1 MRFGARIGHGLLHAL
16 AFAGFIAA
24 CTPAEAALSCT
35 FTISNEAFGTV
46 DLTANT
52 TFDTTATFSANCT
65 GGTASSTARVCPNI
79 GSGTGGSTNGTVR
92 FMLNGANQVSYNL
105 YQDAARTTVWGSY
118 LWPWPTLTPPTVDIA
133 LNSSG
138 VGSTTRTIYGRI
150 LAGQQAMPPA
160 AYSSSFSTTHTAISY
175 AQSTVGN
182 CATIGNTNAVQAAF
196 TVTAT
201 HVAVCR
207 IATTIVDFGTKGVLS
222 TNTDVTGTITPTC
235 SATTPYTISLNGGN
249 SGAANP
255 TLRKM
260 ANGAVQITYG
270 LYSDS
275 ARTLGWGSTVGTNT
289 VAGTGSGLGQALTVY
304 GRVPVQTTPAPGT
317 FTDTVIATVTY

>member
-1 MRFGARIGHGLLHAL
+1 MRFRARISRGFLYAL
-16 AFAGFIAA
+16 ALAGFIVFS
-24 CTPAEAALSCT
+24 TPAAAVLSCT

-65 GGTASSTARVCPNI
+65 GGTANSTARVCPNL

-92 FMLNGANQVSYNL
+92 FMLSGANQVSFNL

-138 VGSTTRTIYGRI
+138 AGSTTRTIYGRV
-150 LAGQQAMPPA
+150 LAGQQSDPPA
-160 AYSSSFSTTHTAISY
+160 AYTSSFSATHTLIAY
-175 AQSTVGN
+175 AQSTVGT
-182 CATIGNTNAVQAAF
+182 CATIGSTNGVQAPF

-201 HVAVCR
+201 HAAVCR
-207 IATTIVDFGTKGVLS
+207 ITTATVDFGTKGVLS
-222 TNTDVTGTITPTC
+222 TVTDVTGTITPTC

-249 SGAANP
+249 SGAIDP

-270 LYSDS
+270 LYRDS
-275 ARTLGWGSTVGTNT
+275 ARTLGWGSTAGTNT
-289 VAGTGSGLGQALTVY
+289 VAGTGSGLAQALTVY